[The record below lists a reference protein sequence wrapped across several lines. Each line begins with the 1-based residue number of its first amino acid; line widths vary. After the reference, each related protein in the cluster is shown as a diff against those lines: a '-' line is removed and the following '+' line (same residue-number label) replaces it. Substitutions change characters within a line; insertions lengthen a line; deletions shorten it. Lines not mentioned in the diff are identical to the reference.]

1 MKDDSREGEG
11 RGLSRRDFVKG
22 TSRAAAGVALGVSAF
37 GQKSHVDPQRIPRV
51 VRAYDQNAS
60 TWDWSSNYYFDFID
74 QAAVNQMMWQ
84 GLMSLTGAS
93 TPRLACERVIP
104 TYQPGDKIAIK
115 INLNNNSNQSNEID
129 ATAPVLN
136 AVLLVLI
143 SGLGV
148 PEGDIY
154 VYDVSRA
161 IPTFRIRSR
170 VPYAVNFVQSGDPLA
185 QSDSNAPISFRGI
198 STQYC
203 PLVLTQAGLDLL
215 DHFRT
220 MGSAAEQISMTASGK
235 SESIEGQV
243 SITASD
249 VLSAHFLPEFLKVL
263 RDRAPGISVEI
274 VASDDIRDLKRREAD
289 IAIRHVRPE
298 QPDLIAKLLVE
309 SAARFYAASDYLERY
324 GRPASVADL
333 AGALFVGYGDP
344 ARLLPHLAHLNLP
357 LTKANF
363 RYVSE
368 SGVTGWEMVRQGLG
382 IGIMSTALG
391 ERTPGVE
398 PVLPDLIPKITFPT
412 WLVAHREL
420 HTNRRIRLVF
430 DLLSDHL
437 KM

>member
-1 MKDDSREGEG
+1 MHYRKEIAKICSLYIRFCMKNIAASFDWNQARAFLVTAEHGSLSAAARALSLSQPT
-11 RGLSRRDFVKG
+11 LSRQVSGLEED
-22 TSRAAAGVALGVSAF
+22 LGILLF
-37 GQKSHVDPQRIPRV
+37 
-51 VRAYDQNAS
+51 
-60 TWDWSSNYYFDFID
+60 
-74 QAAVNQMMWQ
+74 
-84 GLMSLTGAS
+84 
-93 TPRLACERVIP
+93 ERVGR
-104 TYQPGDKIAIK
+104 T
-115 INLNNNSNQSNEID
+115 
-129 ATAPVLN
+129 
-136 AVLLVLI
+136 
-143 SGLGV
+143 
-148 PEGDIY
+148 
-154 VYDVSRA
+154 
-161 IPTFRIRSR
+161 
-170 VPYAVNFVQSGDPLA
+170 
-185 QSDSNAPISFRGI
+185 
-198 STQYC
+198 
-203 PLVLTQAGLDLL
+203 LVLTQAGLDLL

-235 SESIEGQV
+235 SESVEGQV

-263 RDRAPGISVEI
+263 RDRAPGITVEI

-298 QPDLIAKLLVE
+298 QPDLIAKLLAE

-357 LTKANF
+357 LTEANF

-391 ERTPGVE
+391 GRTPGVE